1 MHGPWR
7 EDYQAFSEYVLGQLG
22 ERPAGMQ
29 LDRIDNEK
37 GYVPGNLRWAT
48 KKQQMQNRR
57 VTVWVDVDG
66 ERLCLRDACAV
77 LGVNYSTATTRIMRG
92 KTPEEAVLPPKF
104 KRRPRQRQPGAQG
117 NS

>member
-37 GYVPGNLRWAT
+37 GYVPGNLR
-48 KKQQMQNRR
+48 
-57 VTVWVDVDG
+57 
-66 ERLCLRDACAV
+66 
-77 LGVNYSTATTRIMRG
+77 
-92 KTPEEAVLPPKF
+92 
-104 KRRPRQRQPGAQG
+104 
-117 NS
+117 